1 MAEIESEQPE
11 TPAPKASDLSE
22 TFPSLAQLS
31 DNELTVLLYT
41 FGQLNREA
49 KKYGLP
55 NVIDFAGR
63 WLVLLA
69 CLVVDAGYK
78 NADELVASLAARS
91 KRGPGVN

>member
-1 MAEIESEQPE
+1 MAEIENEQSE
-11 TPAPKASDLSE
+11 TPTPKASDLLE
-22 TFPSLAQLS
+22 VFPSLAQLS
-31 DNELTVLLYT
+31 DNELVVLLYT

-69 CLVVDAGYK
+69 GFVVAAGYK
-78 NADELVASLAARS
+78 NADELVASLAARG